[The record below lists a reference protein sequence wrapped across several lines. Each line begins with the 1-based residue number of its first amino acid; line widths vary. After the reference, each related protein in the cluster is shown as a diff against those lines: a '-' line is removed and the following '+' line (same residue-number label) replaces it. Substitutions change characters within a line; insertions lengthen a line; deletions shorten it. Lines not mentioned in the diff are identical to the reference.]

1 MKKYF
6 VMLLSAAITFGSCAC
21 GGETTEKTEEKAP
34 VKTDE
39 SVPHRTGDEIVG
51 VSDKDVND
59 LDVTFRDSIRED
71 STGNWRLAMAST
83 SEDFK
88 ISCLMPLLTIKIISN
103 QTMRLISSSIQ
114 RLTQLHLLQ
123 NSQICYVYIC
133 MTMSKGRNIPLKKS
147 QKVHIWGNIGFISTM
162 VILKRLSNQK
172 ILIKNPLS
180 CANRKE
186 DSYSGHTWYN
196 PP

>member
-1 MKKYF
+1 MKKCF
-6 VMLLSAAITFGSCAC
+6 VMLLSAAIAFGSCAC

-83 SEDFK
+83 SEDFLSYAASYYK
-88 ISCLMPLLTIKIISN
+88 NYVEYHRVDLGDGIEVVATFEEDT
-103 QTMRLISSSIQ
+103 QAGGGADSSE
-114 RLTQLHLLQ
+114 
-123 NSQICYVYIC
+123 V
-133 MTMSKGRNIPLKKS
+133 
-147 QKVHIWGNIGFISTM
+147 
-162 VILKRLSNQK
+162 
-172 ILIKNPLS
+172 
-180 CANRKE
+180 A
-186 DSYSGHTWYN
+186 
-196 PP
+196 

>member
-6 VMLLSAAITFGSCAC
+6 VMLLSAAIAFSSCAC
-21 GGETTEKTEEKAP
+21 GGETTEKTEEKKT
-34 VKTDE
+34 VKTGE

-51 VSDKDVND
+51 VSDKDVNV
-59 LDVTFRDSIRED
+59 LDVIFRDSIRED

-83 SEDFK
+83 SEDFLSYAASYYENYFK
-88 ISCLMPLLTIKIISN
+88 SDDETHFF
-103 QTMRLISSSIQ
+103 TIQ
-114 RLTQLHLLQ
+114 RLAQLHLLQ

>member
-6 VMLLSAAITFGSCAC
+6 VMLLSAAIAFGSCAC

-34 VKTDE
+34 IKTEE

-83 SEDFK
+83 SEDFLSYAASYYENYFKSDDETHFFINTTLGTTASISKMADMLCITIYEHVDGEEHSANNLPEGMSLGQYWIYLDNGDIEK
-88 ISCLMPLLTIKIISN
+88 I
-103 QTMRLISSSIQ
+103 
-114 RLTQLHLLQ
+114 
-123 NSQICYVYIC
+123 
-133 MTMSKGRNIPLKKS
+133 G
-147 QKVHIWGNIGFISTM
+147 
-162 VILKRLSNQK
+162 
-172 ILIKNPLS
+172 
-180 CANRKE
+180 
-186 DSYSGHTWYN
+186 
-196 PP
+196 

>member
-6 VMLLSAAITFGSCAC
+6 VMLLSAAIAFGSCAC

-34 VKTDE
+34 IKTEE

-83 SEDFK
+83 SEDFLSYAASYYENYFKSDDETHFFINTTLGTTASISKMEDMLCITIYEHVDGEEHSANNLPEGMSLGQYWIYLDNGDIEK
-88 ISCLMPLLTIKIISN
+88 I
-103 QTMRLISSSIQ
+103 
-114 RLTQLHLLQ
+114 
-123 NSQICYVYIC
+123 
-133 MTMSKGRNIPLKKS
+133 G
-147 QKVHIWGNIGFISTM
+147 
-162 VILKRLSNQK
+162 
-172 ILIKNPLS
+172 
-180 CANRKE
+180 
-186 DSYSGHTWYN
+186 
-196 PP
+196 